1 MTLAQ
6 ILVTAGGATAIAAIA
21 WFFWGPRGEG
31 VRAGVTSSG
40 LQEAMILVKGSYRPD
55 VIVVEAGKPVRLT
68 FRREESTTCSEMVE
82 FPDFGRSTQLPQGES
97 VAIDLLPEQAGEY
110 PFSCQMGM
118 YRGRL
123 VAR

>member
-1 MTLAQ
+1 MTPAE
-6 ILVTAGGATAIAAIA
+6 ILVTAGGTIAIVIIA
-21 WFFWGPRGEG
+21 WFFWGPRGDG
-31 VRAGVTSSG
+31 VRAGITSSG
-40 LQEAMILVKGSYRPD
+40 LQEAMILVKGSYTPD

-82 FPDFGRSTQLPQGES
+82 FPDFGRSAQLPEGQA
-97 VAIDLLPEQAGEY
+97 VVIDLLPERPGEY

-123 VAR
+123 VAE